1 MSQMLEQGVNPG
13 NLGLSPDTEL
23 LVPMRITITMIGIQ
37 VTDGMYHGPFFFF
50 WHFVFS
56 FAEKETVDFWCS
68 NSEGNDSFIEQPAE
82 EKTIINVADKC

>member
-50 WHFVFS
+50 
-56 FAEKETVDFWCS
+56 
-68 NSEGNDSFIEQPAE
+68 
-82 EKTIINVADKC
+82 